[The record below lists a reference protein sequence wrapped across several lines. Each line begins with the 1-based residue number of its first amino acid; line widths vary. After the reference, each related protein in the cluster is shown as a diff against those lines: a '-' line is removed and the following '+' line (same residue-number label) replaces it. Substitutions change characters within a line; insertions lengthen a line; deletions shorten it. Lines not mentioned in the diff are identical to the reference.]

1 MKRIIVV
8 LVLLVLPAC
17 AAQPSPDDLRT
28 QATIVAAQGDG
39 MVRQAADIERRQS
52 EARRTAAAFDAT
64 RNAPTAT
71 PLPPPTAIPQPICR
85 AGGMGGAMIDFTEKL
100 KHGRLA
106 ALHVGFW
113 GIVLSGVIALC
124 IGLFFAESNDPML
137 RRAHWI
143 AAALGIVIT
152 FSIVISIITN
162 DIAQHHYRENMRAEK
177 EAERVEAEIE
187 EINARRA
194 LYAAKE
200 RAIYTP
206 LPGRVAPSLPEP
218 SAPAMYVNGER
229 IDAQPAREE
238 MTTRV
243 ETDYDDRDE
252 QDERDETPTPRGI
265 GASRERSVINESADA
280 YALRIRQLAN
290 AIYRLCRDVNPPT
303 QDAIKERIP
312 LTAGGLL
319 RSNDD
324 ITRALN
330 LLAAQRLIEPEKGQG
345 ITRFWLMSNGEP
357 APRTRKRSISANVPV
372 QRG

>member
-1 MKRIIVV
+1 
-8 LVLLVLPAC
+8 
-17 AAQPSPDDLRT
+17 
-28 QATIVAAQGDG
+28 
-39 MVRQAADIERRQS
+39 
-52 EARRTAAAFDAT
+52 
-64 RNAPTAT
+64 
-71 PLPPPTAIPQPICR
+71 
-85 AGGMGGAMIDFTEKL
+85 MIDFTEKL

-124 IGLFFAESNDPML
+124 IGLFFAESEDPLL

-143 AAALGIVIT
+143 VAALGIIVT

-162 DIAQHHYRENMRAEK
+162 DIAQHHYRENIKAEK

-187 EINARRA
+187 EINARRS

-206 LPGRVAPSLPEP
+206 LPGRIAPRIPEP
-218 SAPAMYVNGER
+218 SSPAQYVNNER
-229 IDAQPAREE
+229 IDAQPTREE
-238 MTTRV
+238 IDAPV
-243 ETDYDDRDE
+243 ESDDDE
-252 QDERDETPTPRGI
+252 QDETPSPRG
-265 GASRERSVINESADA
+265 RKVINESAEA
-280 YALRIRQLAN
+280 YDMRMRRLAGE
-290 AIYRLCRDVNPPT
+290 IYSLCRDVNPPT
-303 QDAIKERIP
+303 QEAIKERIP

-330 LLAAQRLIEPEKGQG
+330 LLATRRLIEPEKGQG

-357 APRTRKRSISANVPV
+357 APRTRNRGVSANAPV

>member
-1 MKRIIVV
+1 MV
-8 LVLLVLPAC
+8 
-17 AAQPSPDDLRT
+17 DL
-28 QATIVAAQGDG
+28 
-39 MVRQAADIERRQS
+39 
-52 EARRTAAAFDAT
+52 
-64 RNAPTAT
+64 
-71 PLPPPTAIPQPICR
+71 
-85 AGGMGGAMIDFTEKL
+85 TEKL

-124 IGLFFAESNDPML
+124 IGLFFAESDDPLL

-143 AAALGIVIT
+143 VAALGIIVT

-162 DIAQHHYRENMRAEK
+162 DIAQHHYRENIKAEK

-206 LPGRVAPSLPEP
+206 LPGRIAPRIPEP
-218 SAPAMYVNGER
+218 AAPAQYFNNERVNVQPVHEE
-229 IDAQPAREE
+229 IESPAMDDDAE
-238 MTTRV
+238 
-243 ETDYDDRDE
+243 DE
-252 QDERDETPTPRGI
+252 QDVMPAP
-265 GASRERSVINESADA
+265 RERIVINESAEA
-280 YALRIRQLAN
+280 YDMRLRRLAGE
-290 AIYRLCRDVNPPT
+290 IYSLCRDVNPPT
-303 QDAIKERIP
+303 QDEIKERIP
-312 LTAGGLL
+312 MTRGGLL

-330 LLAAQRLIEPEKGQG
+330 MLAVRRLIEPEKGQG
-345 ITRFWLMSNGEP
+345 ITRLWLDGQGRP
-357 APRTRKRSISANVPV
+357 LPKTPRKKGVTSNVPV

>member
-1 MKRIIVV
+1 
-8 LVLLVLPAC
+8 
-17 AAQPSPDDLRT
+17 
-28 QATIVAAQGDG
+28 
-39 MVRQAADIERRQS
+39 
-52 EARRTAAAFDAT
+52 
-64 RNAPTAT
+64 
-71 PLPPPTAIPQPICR
+71 
-85 AGGMGGAMIDFTEKL
+85 MIDFTEKL

-124 IGLFFAESNDPML
+124 IGLFFAESEDPLL

-143 AAALGIVIT
+143 VAALGIIVT

-162 DIAQHHYRENMRAEK
+162 DIAQHHYRENIKAEK

-206 LPGRVAPSLPEP
+206 LPGRIAPRIPEP
-218 SAPAMYVNGER
+218 SAPAQFVNNER
-229 IDAQPAREE
+229 IDVQPVREE
-238 MTTRV
+238 IESTPAF
-243 ETDYDDRDE
+243 DGDDE
-252 QDERDETPTPRGI
+252 QDEMPAPREIGI
-265 GASRERSVINESADA
+265 PRERIIINESAEA
-280 YALRIRQLAN
+280 YDMRLRRLAGE
-290 AIYRLCRDVNPPT
+290 IYSLCRDVNPPT
-303 QDAIKERIP
+303 QNEIKERIP
-312 LTAGGLL
+312 ITRGGLL

-330 LLAAQRLIEPEKGQG
+330 MLAARRLIEPEKGQG
-345 ITRFWLMSNGEP
+345 ITRLWLDGQGRP
-357 APRTRKRSISANVPV
+357 LPKTPRKRAISTNVPV